1 MISVSQALDALIENA
16 PVAGEDSLPLSA
28 CLGRRLAA
36 DVVARTTLP
45 PSDVSAMDGY
55 AVRLEDT
62 HNIGD
67 VLRVIGEAPAGT
79 PSDLKLGTGEA
90 IRIFTGGALPD
101 GADHVLIQED
111 TTRDGETISVTDAQ
125 TVHRHIRKAGLDF
138 STGDTLIKAGTWLG
152 PAEISLAAAGNHS
165 ELVVA
170 RKLKVAILAS
180 GNELKPPGSELERGQ
195 IVNSNTSAISSLVT
209 AWGGEPIEL
218 GIARDSVDDIVA
230 MARSVDHADILVPV
244 GGASVGDHDHMR
256 AAFKALGFG
265 MIFEKIAVKPGK
277 PTWFARS
284 GEQCVLGLP
293 GNPASAYVCAHLF
306 LAPLLNAGVSQ
317 KGSRSVMLTHEL
329 SANGRRETYLRARYV
344 DEDRQCV
351 EVLSQQ
357 DSSLI
362 RPFTVADC
370 LIRREANAE
379 RVAEGEKVDVFAL
392 TGSSAWG

>member
-79 PSDLKLGTGEA
+79 PSDLKLGAGEA

-170 RKLKVAILAS
+170 RKLKV
-180 GNELKPPGSELERGQ
+180 
-195 IVNSNTSAISSLVT
+195 
-209 AWGGEPIEL
+209 
-218 GIARDSVDDIVA
+218 
-230 MARSVDHADILVPV
+230 
-244 GGASVGDHDHMR
+244 
-256 AAFKALGFG
+256 
-265 MIFEKIAVKPGK
+265 
-277 PTWFARS
+277 
-284 GEQCVLGLP
+284 
-293 GNPASAYVCAHLF
+293 
-306 LAPLLNAGVSQ
+306 
-317 KGSRSVMLTHEL
+317 
-329 SANGRRETYLRARYV
+329 
-344 DEDRQCV
+344 
-351 EVLSQQ
+351 
-357 DSSLI
+357 
-362 RPFTVADC
+362 
-370 LIRREANAE
+370 REAS
-379 RVAEGEKVDVFAL
+379 L
-392 TGSSAWG
+392 Q